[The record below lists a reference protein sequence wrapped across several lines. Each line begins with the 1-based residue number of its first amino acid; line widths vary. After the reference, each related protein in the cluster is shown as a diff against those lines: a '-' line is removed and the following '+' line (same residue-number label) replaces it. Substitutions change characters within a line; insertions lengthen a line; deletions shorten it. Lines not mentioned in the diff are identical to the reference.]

1 MKREAGFSL
10 IEMLVAT
17 TVLIIALAATL
28 SALTEAIHANQGVVL
43 LADTQENLRAAMNYM
58 VHDIVLAGEGIPQG
72 GITIPNAGLIIAAN
86 VPPPNGQSN
95 VNMPGLPVQ
104 TFPTSYTTIPAIT
117 PGFALG
123 EPQTT
128 PNPNVQGA
136 VIVGPPTD
144 RITLIYA
151 DNTLVDAN
159 QHTLSEFPIFLAP
172 GKNGQ
177 AGCAAGNPT
186 PSPAGN
192 MVVAGTTLTVT
203 FDQSCININTGNTG
217 LRAGDLIYLQ
227 NGTGRALMT
236 VTNVAG
242 QTVTFLAGDAFR
254 LNGTGQPAGTVVQME
269 SPANSGNFPPTT
281 ATRIWMITYYLDTAT
296 NPLQP
301 QLVRQVNFNPPT
313 PVGDVI
319 EYVKITYDLTEPLL
333 IPPVNANVQT
343 PIWPDTTSQIRK
355 VNLVLGARAE
365 ARYNNTNQYF
375 RNNLATQVNVRSL
388 CFFNQFN

>member
-10 IEMLVAT
+10 IEMMVAT
-17 TVLIIALAATL
+17 TVLVIALAATL
-28 SALTEAIHANQGVVL
+28 SSLTEAIHANEGVVL
-43 LADTQENLRAAMNYM
+43 LADAQENLRAAMNYM

-72 GITIPNAGLIIAAN
+72 GITIPNANLVIAAN
-86 VPPPNGQSN
+86 VAPPNGQSN
-95 VNMPGLPVQ
+95 VNMPGLPAQ
-104 TFPTSYTTIPAIT
+104 TFPSSYTTIPAIT

-128 PNPNVQGA
+128 PNPNTLGA

-144 RITLIYA
+144 RITVIYA
-151 DNTLVDAN
+151 DNTLIDAN

-172 GKNGQ
+172 GNNGQ

-227 NGTGRALMT
+227 NGTARALMT

-254 LNGTGQPAGTVVQME
+254 LNGTGQPAGTIVQME
-269 SPANSGNFPPTT
+269 TPGNPGTFPPTT

-301 QLVRQVNFNPPT
+301 QLMRQVNFNPPT

-319 EYVKITYDLTEPLL
+319 EYLKITYDLTEPLL
-333 IPPVNANVQT
+333 IPPVSANIQT

-365 ARYNNTNQYF
+365 GRYYNNQYF